1 MLRMLLIGSVVLPL
15 LMGGIACYYSYH
27 ASYGRAA
34 AVLAEA
40 AAVAEENTTKIL
52 DTHLL
57 AAGRIDDLLR
67 GLSDREILA
76 REKPL
81 HEQMAKQVENM
92 PQIAAAWVIGANG
105 RALVSAR
112 VFRSNRCSRYS

>member
-1 MLRMLLIGSVVLPL
+1 MAASDSGIDAPASSVDLQMTGGGTGFGAVRTLRMLLIGSVVVPL
-15 LMGGIACYYSYH
+15 LLGSIGCYYSYR

-34 AVLAEA
+34 TVLAEA

-67 GLSDREILA
+67 GLPDSEIVA
-76 REKPL
+76 REKSL
-81 HEQMAKQVENM
+81 HDQMAKQIEN
-92 PQIAAAWVIGANG
+92 
-105 RALVSAR
+105 
-112 VFRSNRCSRYS
+112 